1 MFPTA
6 ELSPVLAQ
14 AGRKQSVMITVSNS
28 ESSFSQGDHVVA
40 KEGAGT
46 CLRCK
51 D

>member
-1 MFPTA
+1 MFLTA

-14 AGRKQSVMITVSNS
+14 AGRKQSVMITQSPILRAHS
-28 ESSFSQGDHVVA
+28 PKVA